1 VRERLVQFKQ
11 RIYLVFGTKKLFMVC
26 PEAASGKLRK
36 PDLRVIG
43 KRVLGEGSYCW
54 SDFCVVVNLLERIR
68 IP

>member
-1 VRERLVQFKQ
+1 
-11 RIYLVFGTKKLFMVC
+11 LFLVC

-43 KRVLGEGSYCW
+43 KRILCEGSYCW